1 MAESGRVGEGRDG
14 DAVDGVVPPPR
25 GRAARWVRGA
35 IALDA
40 IDDHSRV
47 FVSGGS
53 AMPVVLDRLL
63 ADQADR
69 WTRLDLVC
77 DRLLT
82 PLAAFDHPDRP
93 FHLTSLQPSPAVD
106 PMREAGAYRSAAV
119 PFSGFG
125 HQISSAG
132 PHPIDVAIVNVSP
145 PGPSGRCSL
154 GVSVATPLAA
164 IGAAALVIAQVN
176 PRMPYTF
183 GYGELPLDSFDFLV
197 EAEHELLETPGPA
210 ADGSPTMTT
219 IGTSVAGLVPD
230 GASLQMGIGAVAD
243 AVWAALVSHTDLAV
257 HSGMISDGVVGLA
270 ASGALTGKHHPRFPG
285 KIVAGLVG
293 GTRTAFDFVDNNPD
307 VLLVPTSISHGPSE
321 LRTLPRFTAVNSA
334 VEVDLT
340 GAANGE
346 NIGSRI
352 ISGPGGAP
360 DYAAAASSHP
370 DGQYIVALAATAA
383 GGRHSRIVR
392 ALGPGVPRT
401 VAGDQVSSVVTEYG
415 VAALSGRST
424 TDRAQA
430 LAEVAAP
437 PFRDQLR

>member
-1 MAESGRVGEGRDG
+1 MASHGGEQDQHDPGG
-14 DAVDGVVPPPR
+14 VDSAPR
-25 GRAARWVRGA
+25 GRSARRVSGDV
-35 IALDA
+35 ALDA
-40 IDDHSRV
+40 IGDGSRV

-53 AMPVVLDRLL
+53 ASPVMLDRLM

-69 WTRLDLVC
+69 WTRLDLLC
-77 DRLLT
+77 DRLIA
-82 PLAAFDHPDRP
+82 PLAVFDHPGRP

-106 PMREAGAYRSAAV
+106 VMRDAGAYRSAAC
-119 PFSGFG
+119 PFSAFG
-125 HQISSAG
+125 DQINPTG

-164 IGAAALVIAQVN
+164 INAASVVIAQVN

-183 GYGELPLDSFDFLV
+183 GYGELPPDSFDFLV
-197 EAEHELLETPGPA
+197 EAEHELLETQA
-210 ADGSPTMTT
+210 AAGVGSTTMAA
-219 IGTSVAGLVPD
+219 IGAAVAERIPD

-243 AVWAALVSHTDLAV
+243 AVWAALSSHADLTV

-270 ASGALTGKHHPRFPG
+270 NSGALTGRHHPRFQG

-307 VLLVPTSISHGPSE
+307 VLMAPASISHGPDQ
-321 LRTLPRFTAVNSA
+321 LHMLPKFTAVNSA

-370 DGQYIVALAATAA
+370 EGQYIVALAATAA
-383 GGRHSRIVR
+383 GGRLSRIVR
-392 ALGPGVPRT
+392 ALGPEVPAT
-401 VAGDQVSSVVTEYG
+401 VPGDQVSSVVTEHG
-415 VAALSGRST
+415 VALLAGRSAS
-424 TDRAQA
+424 DRAQA
-430 LAEVAAP
+430 LTEIAAP
-437 PFRDQLR
+437 EFRDQLR